1 MTRGDLPWL
10 FPTSY
15 IFLHAGSTCVP
26 RCALQATT
34 SVGHRGL
41 LQLAWPI
48 LVTMISY
55 TLLSVVNSIY
65 VGWMG
70 TAELAAIGLATSA
83 IYLVQSFGLGWLGA
97 VRVLVANRTG
107 AGQHAEVASLT
118 WTGLLLALLLGL
130 LVALTVPFGPRLF
143 SAMGA
148 SEAVLPL
155 ASGYFAWRVGS
166 TPVVYL
172 FTALQGA
179 LQGRGDTRTPM
190 VANLLANAVNLVLDP
205 LLIFG
210 WGPFPALGI
219 EGAAVG
225 CVAGLLCGL
234 LYLAWHVRDQLDS
247 PSASLGH
254 LRALWSVG
262 SPMGA
267 QFLLDVASFSVLAA
281 LLARSG
287 DAHLAAHVVVVRIVM
302 MSFLPCHAL
311 AEATGV
317 LVGQNL
323 GARQPEQARQALW
336 LGVTQATVVMVT
348 LGVVF
353 LAMPG
358 PLIGI
363 FGAAPDVVAIAT
375 PIVMLYACM
384 QVLDGAA
391 AVVFGALVG
400 AGDTGFTMRV
410 AMAGA
415 WLVKMPVAVAC
426 VLGLGLGAMGSWL
439 GIGAEIVFVLAIGLL
454 RVRGSRWLAGPS
466 AAAELE
472 ACPAK

>member
-1 MTRGDLPWL
+1 
-10 FPTSY
+10 
-15 IFLHAGSTCVP
+15 
-26 RCALQATT
+26 LQATS

-41 LQLAWPI
+41 FQLAWPI

-70 TAELAAIGLATSA
+70 TAELAAIGLSTSA

-107 AGQHAEVASLT
+107 AHGPTSEEVTSLT

-130 LVALTVPFGPRLF
+130 LVALTVPLGPHLF

-148 SEAVLPL
+148 SQAVLPL
-155 ASGYFAWRVGS
+155 ASGYFAWRVAA

-190 VANLLANAVNLVLDP
+190 VANLVANAVNLVLDP
-205 LLIFG
+205 LFIFG
-210 WGPFPALGI
+210 WGPFPAMGI
-219 EGAAVG
+219 EGAALG
-225 CVAGLLCGL
+225 CVVGLVCGL
-234 LYLAWHVRDQLDS
+234 LYLGWNVRDRLDS
-247 PSASLGH
+247 PRASSQH
-254 LRALWSVG
+254 LRALWATG
-262 SPMGA
+262 SPMGT

-281 LLARSG
+281 LLARAG

-323 GARQPEQARQALW
+323 GARRPEQARQALW
-336 LGVTQATVVMVT
+336 LGVVQATVVMVT
-348 LGVVF
+348 LGALF

-358 PLIGI
+358 ALIGI
-363 FGAAPDVVAIAT
+363 FGAAPDVVAIAL
-375 PIVMLYACM
+375 PIVMLYACL
-384 QVLDGAA
+384 QVLDGVAV
-391 AVVFGALVG
+391 VVFGALVG
-400 AGDTGFTMRV
+400 AGDTSFTMR
-410 AMAGA
+410 AALGAA
-415 WLVKMPVAVAC
+415 WLVKLPVAALL
-426 VLGLGLGAMGSWL
+426 VLGFELGALGSWL
-439 GIGAEIVFVLAIGLL
+439 GIGAEIVFSLVIGLL
-454 RVRGSRWLAGPS
+454 RVRGSQWLRGP
-466 AAAELE
+466 AEAELE